1 MANMIKQYEKV
12 RAFKCSSKEFPE
24 LGIVI
29 AFAYNYSEARNLAK
43 GVFKEVNPAVRYLG
57 INMNAQEAARIL
69 AKENDSVVVVGIRRE
84 ATGDL
89 ISDECFLNLDEFHAA
104 VVCANLVGYI
114 LKIQKRKNSIDHIL
128 KGVKQLVDVGIP
140 LDEKTERGL

>member
-57 INMNAQEAARIL
+57 IRASIVLKDARRMVP
-69 AKENDSVVVVGIRRE
+69 EIRS
-84 ATGDL
+84 GL
-89 ISDECFLNLDEFHAA
+89 
-104 VVCANLVGYI
+104 Y
-114 LKIQKRKNSIDHIL
+114 KRSCTYKKRSDHI
-128 KGVKQLVDVGIP
+128 VGKHRQSRR
-140 LDEKTERGL
+140 L